1 MLKKFVF
8 ILFVCN
14 LFIGFDAV
22 ANPLDSLRLEMRG
35 AKKFIVHRVVKG
47 DAIESI
53 AAKYAVSSSDIL
65 SNNPLITEKVFPG
78 QILKIPINEAKYGA
92 VTVPPVKS
100 LAPSKLP
107 LATTLPPPNTVV
119 AKEVAKS
126 EAIDEPVNIPVPPS
140 KEELNS
146 TEYKIYVVASPQTV
160 NQLAA
165 SFAVEPEAIIEL
177 NSLKNHNLKEGQKV
191 KIPNKKPAPVLVQQ
205 EIKKPEILLPEPK
218 VEPKPTP
225 EPKVEVAKV
234 EEKKPEAKAP
244 LAEPKKPEVPKVAA
258 QKTEPI
264 AIEKTIAKL
273 DSPKVEAKSGLS
285 KLANNANQMKESD
298 KKTEEKASPL
308 LAKTNA
314 KKVELV
320 LNQDSMMMVELMKKR
335 NMEQLM
341 KMDSDYIHPQGIAYK
356 VFDYKES
363 NYNYDLFSLLT
374 AEENAINVPNTN
386 QSAGVGDAQKTHVV
400 KKDET
405 LQGIAKKY
413 KVSATDIINW
423 NGLLS
428 YRVRAGQE
436 LTINANRA
444 QVSPYV
450 RTLPNL
456 KTVEQSKAGEDIVGY
471 EKVAGLAQFNNKQ
484 AFTRGVYTNATEKG
498 RFVYLVNR
506 DNFKEHFA
514 RVLGPLPKGTPDDV
528 VVILDPQSAEQLGIS
543 KSLMRVYVYFG
554 IVNAPTEAKN

>member
-1 MLKKFVF
+1 M
-8 ILFVCN
+8 
-14 LFIGFDAV
+14 
-22 ANPLDSLRLEMRG
+22 RLEMRG

-65 SNNPLITEKVFPG
+65 SNNPLITDRVFPG

-92 VTVPPVKS
+92 VMVPPVKS

-107 LATTLPPPNTVV
+107 LAKTLPPPNTVV

-126 EAIDEPVNIPVPPS
+126 EAIDEAVNIPVPPS

-165 SFAVEPEAIIEL
+165 SFAIEPEAIIEL

-191 KIPNKKPAPVLVQQ
+191 KIPNINPAPVLVQQ
-205 EIKKPEILLPEPK
+205 EIEKPEILL
-218 VEPKPTP
+218 P

-234 EEKKPEAKAP
+234 EEKKPEA
-244 LAEPKKPEVPKVAA
+244 PKVAA
-258 QKTEPI
+258 QKIEPI

-273 DSPKVEAKSGLS
+273 DSPKVESKSGLS
-285 KLANNANQMKESD
+285 KLANNANQMKELD
-298 KKTEEKASPL
+298 KKPEEKVSPL
-308 LAKTNA
+308 LAKKNA
-314 KKVELV
+314 KKVEIV

-335 NMEQLM
+335 NMELLM

-356 VFDYKES
+356 VFDYKET

-374 AEENAINVPNTN
+374 AEENAIVVPNTN
-386 QSAGVGDAQKTHVV
+386 QNTGVGDAQKTHVV

-436 LTINANRA
+436 LTINASRA

-450 RTLPNL
+450 RTLPSL
-456 KTVEQSKAGEDIVGY
+456 KNIEQSKAGEDIVGY

-514 RVLGPLPKGTPDDV
+514 RVLGPLPKGTPDDII
-528 VVILDPQSAEQLGIS
+528 VILDPQSAEQLGIS